1 MPHRSEA
8 PMSSAP
14 ILEVVVEPLEDGCVI
29 RARGELDISSV
40 DTLRGPLAA
49 AREKGAAT
57 LVDLTGVG
65 FMDSSG
71 LHLMLDAALDAKTE
85 GWPLSFRPSPQVLRL
100 LEVTGTLGVVR
111 LTHAG
116 PG

>member
-1 MPHRSEA
+1 
-8 PMSSAP
+8 MSSAP

-40 DTLRGPLAA
+40 DALRGPLAA

-71 LHLMLDAALDAKTE
+71 LHLMLDAALAAKAD
-85 GWPLSFRPSPQVLRL
+85 GWSLSFRPSPQVLRL

-111 LTHAG
+111 LTEAG